1 MMQSLTRNNKPNVM
15 NVHAVRADARAVEGT
30 ATDVDGRV
38 TGQISVTHAFRAT
51 EPMND
56 K

>member
-1 MMQSLTRNNKPNVM
+1 MYKPNVM

-30 ATDVDGRV
+30 ATDVEGWV
-38 TGQISVTHAFRAT
+38 TGQISVTHAFRVT
-51 EPMND
+51 EPMKN